1 MPIVSVTRF
10 RARSICF
17 VPLFLHHANRTIAQ
31 ARKADGFLAGAVQG
45 RADRAFWTMSVWRDQ
60 RAMQAYSASGP
71 HRTAMPHLR
80 DWGVEAS
87 VVRWETSDT
96 DLPDWPDAVRRM
108 RESGRASLLRHPGKD
123 HAALS
128 YADEGATFDLRL

>member
-10 RARSICF
+10 RARSIRF
-17 VPLFLHHANRTIAQ
+17 VPLFLFHANRAITQ

-45 RADRAFWTMSVWRDQ
+45 RTDRAFWTMSVWRDQ
-60 RAMQAYSASGP
+60 RAMQAYIASGP
-71 HRTAMPHLR
+71 HRAAMPHLR

-96 DLPDWPDAVRRM
+96 DLPDWLYAVRRM
-108 RESGRASLLRHPGKD
+108 RESGRASLLRHPGQD
-123 HAALS
+123 HSTLS